1 MPQSERLNGP
11 VAWHNL
17 VDMARITRNQIAR
30 IGGVILVS
38 SLTLM
43 ISACGRGKQWDLT
56 DAAARGDL
64 AEVKRLFEAG
74 ADLNAFPQEEG
85 TEGGSPA
92 LHEAASAGH
101 DEVVRFFV
109 EHKANLEMT
118 FSDCSTPLAGA
129 LRHFSTAKLLLDHGA
144 SANNALG
151 QILDKRSHQ
160 PPLDDQ
166 VFELL
171 KQHGAITNV
180 VFKSVPVTP
189 FLCMGQVVS
198 EEDIPAFLDR
208 KVPALYAAL
217 DSVGAKPVGLLHVN
231 YTGRNF
237 RNPCPFYL
245 EIAVP
250 FHRDSHA
257 MPKGFYFRSAPEF
270 RCLAGVTS
278 GEWKN
283 IRSGAGIIETN
294 VWSRLEDVMPTY
306 EIREV
311 YRVWKSAN
319 SSDNVVEI
327 QMGVH
332 RSYSKDL
339 AGKISTPEDRISYE
353 VGE

>member
-1 MPQSERLNGP
+1 M
-11 VAWHNL
+11 
-17 VDMARITRNQIAR
+17 T
-30 IGGVILVS
+30 

-74 ADLNAFPQEEG
+74 AELDAFPQEEG

-101 DEVVRFFV
+101 DDVVRFFV
-109 EHKANLEMT
+109 EHKANLEIT

-129 LRHFSTAKLLLDHGA
+129 LRHYSTAKLLLDHGA
-144 SANNALG
+144 SANHALG
-151 QILDKRSHQ
+151 HILDERLHQ
-160 PPLDDQ
+160 PPLDKR

-180 VFKSVPVTP
+180 VFKRVPVTP
-189 FLCMGQVVS
+189 LLCIGQVVS
-198 EEDIPAFLDR
+198 EEEIPEFLER
-208 KVPALYAAL
+208 KVPELYAAL
-217 DSVGAKPVGLLHVN
+217 DSVGAKPAGLLHVN

-237 RNPCPFYL
+237 RNPSPFYL

-250 FHRDSHA
+250 FNRDSHG

-278 GEWKN
+278 GLWNN
-283 IRSGAGIIETN
+283 IRCGAAIIEAN
-294 VWSRLEDVMPTY
+294 VWSRREDVMPTY
-306 EIREV
+306 EIREI

-319 SSDNVVEI
+319 SPENVVEI
-327 QMGVH
+327 QMGIH
-332 RSYSKDL
+332 RSYHQDL
-339 AGKISTPEDRISYE
+339 KGKLSTPEDRISYE